1 MGLRT
6 PSASSGP
13 NRSRHDAWPDSCTS
27 RATQCGVTPSATSDA
42 TFFNATVDISRATS
56 CGVTQVLVAPRG
68 LARPKR
74 ATSWNFSLGGVSFN
88 ILD

>member
-42 TFFNATVDISRATS
+42 TFFNATVDISHATW
-56 CGVTQVLVAPRG
+56 
-68 LARPKR
+68 